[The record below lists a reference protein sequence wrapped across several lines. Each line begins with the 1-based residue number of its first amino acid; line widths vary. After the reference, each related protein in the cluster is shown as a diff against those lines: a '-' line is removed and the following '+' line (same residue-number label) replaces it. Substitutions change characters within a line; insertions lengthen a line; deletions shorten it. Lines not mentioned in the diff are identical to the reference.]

1 MVKYPPA
8 NAGDTGD
15 MGSIP
20 GSGRSPR
27 KRNGNPL
34 QYSCLEYPTDREVQW
49 PRPMG
54 SPGVGHN
61 LASKQQ
67 GNEGLR
73 GETLPISSNKAVQ
86 AFHSNLQGEGGLS
99 YPHSKLPQTCLSR
112 QRNKASSRGTMA
124 QTGLATSLLALRGG
138 AGGVGYPKP
147 TKPRWES
154 RYRRGCS
161 GE

>member
-1 MVKYPPA
+1 
-8 NAGDTGD
+8 

-34 QYSCLEYPTDREVQW
+34 QYSCLENPTDREAQW

-61 LASKQQ
+61 LATKQQ
-67 GNEGLR
+67 GNEGVR
-73 GETLPISSNKAVQ
+73 GEALPNSSNKAVQ
-86 AFHSNLQGEGGLS
+86 AFHSNLQGERGPS
-99 YPHSKLPQTCLSR
+99 YPHSRLPQTCLSR
-112 QRNKASSRGTMA
+112 QRNKASSCGATA

-147 TKPRWES
+147 TKTRWES
-154 RYRRGCS
+154 RYWRGCS